1 MDAAERT
8 FRGGTVSEYLLE
20 VENLSV
26 RRGDRWVVEGVSFT
40 LLPRMNMAIIGP
52 NGAGKSSLIQ
62 AILGIIPYQQG
73 RVTLLGY
80 GMGYRRTLPYVRQQ
94 VAYLPQNFQ
103 CDPRI
108 PITVAEFVGLGW
120 GQPTWQWPWQHR
132 RQRDRAIR
140 HSLQRLHLEH
150 LAAQPMS
157 SLSGGETKRAL
168 LAYCLVQPR
177 RLLILDEA
185 PAGLDLR
192 GEQQF
197 YDLLEMLKVTEGWA
211 ILQISHHLERVRA
224 TCDQVLYLDR
234 SVQGLGTPERVL
246 QQFAA

>member
-1 MDAAERT
+1 M
-8 FRGGTVSEYLLE
+8 SEYLLE

-40 LLPRMNMAIIGP
+40 LLPRMNMAVIGP

-62 AILGIIPYQQG
+62 AILGIIPYQRG
-73 RVTLLGY
+73 RVTLLGH
-80 GMGYRRTLPYVRQQ
+80 GMAYRRPLPYVRQQ

-120 GQPTWQWPWQHR
+120 GKPTGQWPWQYR
-132 RQRDRAIR
+132 KQRDRAIFE
-140 HSLQRLHLEH
+140 SLQRLHLEH

-157 SLSGGETKRAL
+157 SLSGGEIKRAL
-168 LAYCLVQPR
+168 LAYCLVRPR

-185 PAGLDLR
+185 PAGLDLHS
-192 GEQQF
+192 EQQF
-197 YDLLEMLKVTEGWA
+197 YDLLENLKASEGWA
-211 ILQISHHLERVRA
+211 VLQISHHLERVRA
-224 TCDQVLYLDR
+224 TCDQVLYLNR